1 MVLVNDP
8 ASIWVQLA
16 SFSFFAAG
24 FFSDILIVRLSLAS
38 AYTFLLINASLGS
51 PLWPNIRRANALSL
65 DGLIWAVLN
74 LYVLFSGIARLLMDE
89 SQVTFAS
96 DEEEALWR
104 LFYRLGGVSRK
115 VFQSNICRHMKV
127 VHCKPGQKLSVE
139 SNFYILYKGIVN
151 LDIYDKDQV
160 IATGQDGSGSMF
172 DFKNLGL
179 LHNEKRFKSQRLDV
193 VVVQDATL
201 FQFSNDSIRAMSAVP
216 KVKSVWQTIFLENLS
231 RIVCNLETAGYQ
243 QQQPHEQAMPPT
255 WRKDFIDPLFHPL
268 NETEEPQPFYRAGSG
283 QTFPNALF
291 WHIGYSAYHSFRW
304 PWPLG
309 GHLIGLRHDSLP
321 APTKNSLKK
330 PSLVTATDDDSSRR
344 NVLNKSFR
352 MTKQIFHDANDD
364 AKYSSLLQTR
374 KELKAE
380 LITYFCLKQSNNP
393 NVVSVEVDLDT
404 TV

>member
-179 LHNEKRFKSQRLDV
+179 LHNEKRFKSQLERTEDNHKKIARQLKQPEIENIDFAA
-193 VVVQDATL
+193 DLIWTEL
-201 FQFSNDSIRAMSAVP
+201 FVMAKFY
-216 KVKSVWQTIFLENLS
+216 K
-231 RIVCNLETAGYQ
+231 IV
-243 QQQPHEQAMPPT
+243 
-255 WRKDFIDPLFHPL
+255 D
-268 NETEEPQPFYRAGSG
+268 G
-283 QTFPNALF
+283 QV
-291 WHIGYSAYHSFRW
+291 
-304 PWPLG
+304 
-309 GHLIGLRHDSLP
+309 DSLILLLLP
-321 APTKNSLKK
+321 
-330 PSLVTATDDDSSRR
+330 
-344 NVLNKSFR
+344 
-352 MTKQIFHDANDD
+352 
-364 AKYSSLLQTR
+364 SSLSVNGRSKNEERVAVDT
-374 KELKAE
+374 
-380 LITYFCLKQSNNP
+380 CLH
-393 NVVSVEVDLDT
+393 EFR
-404 TV
+404 